1 MHRVF
6 TSGLR
11 LNDYKSRLK
20 LLFHALDQLNRP
32 PPSVVNLRHR
42 QIELGEKVE
51 EEEEEEEDGE
61 KEEEEEG
68 DDGLQSV

>member
-51 EEEEEEEDGE
+51 EDGE